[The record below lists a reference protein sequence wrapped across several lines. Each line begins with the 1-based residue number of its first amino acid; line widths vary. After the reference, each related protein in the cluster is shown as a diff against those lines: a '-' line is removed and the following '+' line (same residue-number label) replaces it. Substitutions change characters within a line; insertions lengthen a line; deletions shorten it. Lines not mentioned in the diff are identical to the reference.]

1 MSHITKVKTLLKDG
15 PILRRTLQNLGYR
28 VAEGGSEWGPR
39 RLRETRNLEFLA
51 GKKGLWLGFRRG
63 KKEEPYEMLAD
74 WDGYRKTRETVLG
87 EIHQA
92 YSQEKILDLARVR
105 GYAVTKNRVNEK
117 GQVEMV
123 LRKLG

>member
-15 PILRRTLQNLGYR
+15 VVLRRTLQKLGYR
-28 VAEGGSEWGPR
+28 VGEGDSEWGPR
-39 RLRETRNLEFLA
+39 HLKDTGNIEMLA
-51 GKKGLWLGFRRG
+51 GKNGLWIGFRRG
-63 KKEEPYEMLAD
+63 KEDEPYEMLAD
-74 WDGYRKTRETVLG
+74 WDGSRKARETVLA

-105 GYAVTKNRVNEK
+105 GYAVTKNRVNDK
-117 GQVEMV
+117 GQIEMA